1 MLKLVVSAAVEEW
14 SSDKNCSLVAAS
26 HLVQSKSHVLVSQLT
41 ILTKV
46 SFFFPFLNFNFI
58 FRRAPALPLLPT
70 PDDRPR
76 RVLQSSDLLRIV
88 LACFSTWV
96 RWERNSPNLLSP
108 TAFDNCE
115 RLSSFPSASCLHM
128 RTRIV
133 SSCSSESESSPS
145 FGVGVLSSFCSDF
158 SNTEASPSHRR
169 ASSREL
175 VCLNDVDCSKWG
187 EKH

>member
-1 MLKLVVSAAVEEW
+1 MKQIFFQLLSYTQIQASKAEYLSTTHWNFCVSVAW
-14 SSDKNCSLVAAS
+14 RMCSDNAFTYCIMVDGCCLLLTLCRVHQA
-26 HLVQSKSHVLVSQLT
+26 HHTLVSSQT

-58 FRRAPALPLLPT
+58 LRGAPATGSKPRRALH
-70 PDDRPR
+70 
-76 RVLQSSDLLRIV
+76 SSDLLRIV

-108 TAFDNCE
+108 TAFDNWE

-133 SSCSSESESSPS
+133 SSCSSESGTSPS
-145 FGVGVLSSFCSDF
+145 FGVGAALSL
-158 SNTEASPSHRR
+158 R
-169 ASSREL
+169 ASGR
-175 VCLNDVDCSKWG
+175 G
-187 EKH
+187 E